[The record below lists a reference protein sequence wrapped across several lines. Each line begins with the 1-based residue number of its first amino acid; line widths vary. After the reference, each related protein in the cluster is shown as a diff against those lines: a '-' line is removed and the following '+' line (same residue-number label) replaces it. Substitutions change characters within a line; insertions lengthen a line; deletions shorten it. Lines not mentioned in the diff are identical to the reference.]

1 MPTPKILIIPARR
14 HILEAYSEYL
24 IRYLGDEF
32 YFEMGYPPMPE
43 YYSSIKQSVWG
54 GRTSPLMKNPDK
66 FDLIYPHFDSH
77 WFLVPPEKYAHKIVH
92 VYLEPQ
98 RLSKYKVALEAGTSK
113 PVMEKLG
120 LEYELRFGVD
130 TDLFK
135 PFPQT
140 RLDDKFHVGFVGNIQ
155 TPRRYIKEL
164 FMPLKELEGVKIDIY
179 PTSWQNSRD
188 DEIEAIG
195 GQDSLDNIAGGDVWL
210 SGLPNIYNR
219 MDIYVRCDIDAGYQ
233 ISLLE
238 AAACGIPIVTTDPG
252 VGKELC
258 DAGGGIYVECKE
270 GNWEPKVLEELAE
283 RIKQAVL
290 ELKINPKYRKSKG
303 EKGRKFIEENYVWD
317 KWIPAWREFFRAG
330 LRKAKNV

>member
-54 GRTSPLMKNPDK
+54 GRTSPLMKNPDE

-130 TDLFK
+130 TELFS
-135 PFPQT
+135 PFPQAK
-140 RLDDKFHVGFVGNIQ
+140 LDDKFHVGFMGNIQ

-164 FMPLKELEGVKIDIY
+164 FMPLKTLKGVKIDIY

-195 GQDSLDNIAGGDVWL
+195 GQDTLDNIVGGDVWL
-210 SGLPNIYNR
+210 SGLPNIYNK
-219 MDIYVRCDIDAGYQ
+219 MDVYVRCDINPGYQ

-252 VGKELC
+252 VGKEIC
-258 DAGGGIYVECKE
+258 DVGGGIYVECKE
-270 GNWEPKVLEELAE
+270 GNWEVEVLEELAG
-283 RIKQAVL
+283 RIREAVVYL
-290 ELKINPKYRKSKG
+290 KEHPLKRELMGEDARTFVINHYTWK
-303 EKGRKFIEENYVWD
+303 
-317 KWIPAWREFFRAG
+317 KWIPKWREFFQKG
-330 LRKAKNV
+330 LENAKKM